1 MPRFQIMPE
10 KSLIDAPVQI
20 RLLGLEPAET
30 IIIQAEFCDDL
41 GQTWASWAK
50 FKVDAQGEIDL
61 DTVKPNDGTYPNADG
76 MGLFWSMQLRTVED
90 VRPVPFVNTAT
101 KSLKPLS
108 INLIAKRQEEIIAT
122 AVLERRFLADNVKQI
137 DVRKEGLTAT
147 LFVPSTMQ
155 RGPAVIV
162 LGGSGGGFGWSHQV
176 AALLASYG
184 CVAIAVA
191 YFDWQGKDNLSNQL
205 IEIPLEYI
213 GSAIQH
219 LLTVKNNLDNLT
231 IIGYSKG
238 AELALVA
245 AVTYLEISR
254 VIAYLPSSV
263 VWHGFQM
270 QGSAQQSSWEYQ
282 GQPLP
287 FLSFANGYFDETGWQ
302 AVEQVEQ
309 ARIAVENIRGPI
321 LLISATKDTVW
332 PSTKMAG
339 MILQDVKFHD
349 QHQEV
354 KHVRLDGAGHN
365 LSVPFLPTAA
375 TGNPEATVNARA
387 EYVAWQAVLG
397 FLNLIT

>member
-1 MPRFQIMPE
+1 MPQFQIIPK
-10 KSLIDAPVQI
+10 KSLIDEPVQI

-30 IIIQAEFCDDL
+30 IMIQAEFCDDL

-50 FKVDAQGEIDL
+50 FKVDAQGKIDL
-61 DTVKPNDGTYPNADG
+61 GTAKPSGGTYHDADS
-76 MGLFWSMQLRTVED
+76 MGLFWSMQLQTVEN
-90 VRPVPFVNTAT
+90 VRPVSFVNTAT

-108 INLIAKRQEEIIAT
+108 INLIAKHQEEIVAT
-122 AVLERRFLADNVKQI
+122 AVLERRFLAEDVKRI
-137 DVRKEGLTAT
+137 NVRKEGLTAT
-147 LFVPSTMQ
+147 LFVHSTMQ

-176 AALLASYG
+176 AALLASHG

-205 IEIPLEYI
+205 IEIPLECI
-213 GSAIQH
+213 GSAIQY
-219 LLTVKNNLDNLT
+219 LLTARNNLDNLT

-238 AELALVA
+238 AELALAA

-270 QGSAQQSSWEYQ
+270 QGSAQQSSWTYQ
-282 GQPLP
+282 AQPLP

-302 AVEQVEQ
+302 AIEQIER
-309 ARIAVENIRGPI
+309 ARIAVEKTRGPI
-321 LLISATKDTVW
+321 LLISATKDPVW
-332 PSTKMAG
+332 PSTKMAE

-354 KHVRLDGAGHN
+354 KHVCLDGAGHN
-365 LSVPFLPTAA
+365 LSVPFLPTTA
-375 TGNPEATVNARA
+375 TSNVEATVNARA